1 MDGRGKLICLKSN
14 MKIQLH
20 YSLFAYS
27 CLEQKNA
34 YSLYQY
40 GCRIRYQ
47 KEGLILLCHQRNH
60 LAYIFPKSFIL
71 KKQVYA
77 KQINWGQEGK
87 QSSSDGSIWLNY
99 TLMTW
104 PNLFRMCSNLGFFHP
119 NFPAFLISLGT
130 EVECSLMVL
139 QGFPTPHF
147 IFPLK
152 YLHV

>member
-1 MDGRGKLICLKSN
+1 

-20 YSLFAYS
+20 DSLFAYS
-27 CLEQKNA
+27 CLEQKKCLQPL
-34 YSLYQY
+34 SVRL
-40 GCRIRYQ
+40 RIRYQ

-71 KKQVYA
+71 IKQVYA
-77 KQINWGQEGK
+77 KQINWGWEGK

-104 PNLFRMCSNLGFFHP
+104 PNLFRICSNLGFFHQ

-130 EVECSLMVL
+130 EFECSSMVL
-139 QGFPTPHF
+139 QGFSTPHF